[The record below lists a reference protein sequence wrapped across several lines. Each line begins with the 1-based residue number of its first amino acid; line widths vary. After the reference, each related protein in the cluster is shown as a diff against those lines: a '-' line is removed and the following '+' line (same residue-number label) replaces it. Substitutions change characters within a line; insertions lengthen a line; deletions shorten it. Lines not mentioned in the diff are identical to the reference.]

1 MKEGDG
7 AQRQDQTVVS
17 EAQGP
22 ATGVGAAMPAA
33 TRVEACVEGERGWGR
48 GEMGARLGME
58 IGSSDWAFDSP

>member
-33 TRVEACVEGERGWGR
+33 TRVEACVEGAGVGTWRDGR
-48 GEMGARLGME
+48 QAGNGNRQQ
-58 IGSSDWAFDSP
+58 